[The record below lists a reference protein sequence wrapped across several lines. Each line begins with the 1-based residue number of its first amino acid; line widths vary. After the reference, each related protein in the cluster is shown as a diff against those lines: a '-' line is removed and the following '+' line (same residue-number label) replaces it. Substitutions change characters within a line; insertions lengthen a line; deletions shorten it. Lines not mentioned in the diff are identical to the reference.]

1 MAAPLA
7 RVARSTA
14 VGMRA
19 KDFMAIGL
27 LGKTQRKSSP
37 GISREKS
44 EYVAG
49 TSCGASCKEKVK
61 ENKRLERAFYTPCR
75 RPWACAAVS

>member
-44 EYVAG
+44 EYVTG
-49 TSCGASCKEKVK
+49 TS
-61 ENKRLERAFYTPCR
+61 
-75 RPWACAAVS
+75 